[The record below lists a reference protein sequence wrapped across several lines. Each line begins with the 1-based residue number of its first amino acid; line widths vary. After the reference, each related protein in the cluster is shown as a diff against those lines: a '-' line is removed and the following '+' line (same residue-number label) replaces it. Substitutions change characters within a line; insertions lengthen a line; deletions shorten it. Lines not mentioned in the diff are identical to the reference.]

1 MIAVDTNVLVRT
13 LVDDP
18 EEKGQVVRARAR
30 IRRAG
35 KIYVPQIVQVETAWV
50 LESAYG
56 LDRQTM
62 VTVFDGLLANG
73 ACTLQDRDTLEKAIV
88 AFRDGSADLSDY
100 MILAESQ
107 ARGCELVTFDK
118 RLQKAPG
125 AAPV

>member
-1 MIAVDTNVLVRT
+1 MIAVDTNVLVRA
-13 LVDDP
+13 LVDDL

-56 LDRQTM
+56 LDRQAIAA
-62 VTVFDGLLANG
+62 VFDGLLANG
-73 ACTLQDRDTLEKAIV
+73 ACTLQGHDILEKAIV
-88 AFRDGSADLSDY
+88 AFREGRASLSDY

-107 ARGCELVTFDK
+107 ARGCELVTFGK
-118 RLQKAPG
+118 RLQKTPG

>member
-13 LVDDP
+13 LIDDP

-56 LDRQTM
+56 LDRQAM
-62 VTVFDGLLANG
+62 IAVFDGLLANG
-73 ACTLQDRDTLEKAIV
+73 ACTLQNRDTLEKALV
-88 AFRDGSADLSDY
+88 AFREGRADLSDN

-118 RLQKAPG
+118 RLQKIPG
-125 AAPV
+125 AVAV

>member
-18 EEKGQVVRARAR
+18 EERGQVVRARAR

-56 LDRQTM
+56 LDRPAM
-62 VTVFDGLLANG
+62 LAVFDGLLANG
-73 ACTLQDRDTLEKAIV
+73 ACTLQGREILEKALV
-88 AFRDGSADLSDY
+88 AFRDGKAELSDY

-118 RLQKAPG
+118 GLQKTPG
-125 AAPV
+125 TAPV

>member
-18 EEKGQVVRARAR
+18 AERGQVARAR
-30 IRRAG
+30 TRVRRAG

-56 LDRQTM
+56 LDRSA
-62 VTVFDGLLANG
+62 VLAVFDGLLANG
-73 ACTLQDRDTLEKAIV
+73 ACTLQGREILERAMV
-88 AFRDGSADLSDY
+88 AFREGRADLSDY

-107 ARGCELVTFDK
+107 ARGCELVTFDNG
-118 RLQKAPG
+118 LQKTPG